1 MPIYEYR
8 CLNCQEL
15 FEMLVM
21 KSDEADIRCPKCDGS
36 KAERVMS
43 TTHFAMTAGEGGNAC
58 RPSAQTRTC
67 SSGSCTTY
75 DIPGP
80 G

>member
-8 CLNCQEL
+8 CLNCNEL

-21 KSDEADIRCPKCDGS
+21 TSDAGDIRCPKCDGS
-36 KAERVMS
+36 EAERVMS
-43 TTHFAMTAGEGGNAC
+43 STHFTMPGGDGGNPG

-80 G
+80 